1 MIKKILWS
9 SSKTTFGANDDQED
23 LVIIIKKIIN
33 EEFDKHEKKID
44 EMIKLDLQSTNERL
58 DKISKDVIE
67 VTQFLEFTQSTLD
80 EGLGTVKNDIENL
93 ASDMKKLENDPLNP
107 SEVLE
112 KLIELEER
120 SQKIIFV
127 LTA

>member
-1 MIKKILWS
+1 M
-9 SSKTTFGANDDQED
+9 
-23 LVIIIKKIIN
+23 IIIKKIIN

-44 EMIKLDLQSTNERL
+44 EMIKLDLQSTNKRL

-107 SEVLE
+107 NEVLE